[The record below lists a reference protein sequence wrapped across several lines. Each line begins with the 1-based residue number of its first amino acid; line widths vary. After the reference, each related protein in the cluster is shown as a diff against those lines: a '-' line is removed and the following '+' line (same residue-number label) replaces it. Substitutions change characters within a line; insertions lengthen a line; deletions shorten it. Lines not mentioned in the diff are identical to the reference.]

1 MDAYRDNGDRPVEID
16 GAPYIWL
23 RYSTQ
28 FTTGGR
34 THTIEMGIPVPLG
47 ASAEQR
53 EQLIR
58 EAEAGME
65 QLSRRV
71 ESRVSQMLQRN
82 PRPPEATRPQEP
94 ARSNT
99 GYPQTGTRPTP
110 PAPPAAPPRQ
120 SQTPQSQQ
128 QPPQQQPQQAASQ
141 TPAREAPQA
150 IPLQEKRLA
159 PQITQTTQAT
169 EPTQTTQPARTSIGA
184 EMPVTPNL
192 SSSASGNIKLGE
204 FIQIIRK
211 NWGLSPKE
219 AMDLLHLGNLS
230 NMNYRDLLRQLEP
243 LVEQRTENTPAQKS
257 LASQSRPVSAPAPS
271 PSPQAQRATSP
282 AATQRDAR
290 PATPPEQPLK
300 ASAAAKPAQPA
311 QQVASTNRAQSS
323 PFGSSGTPGTP
334 AMPTPSTSSTPP
346 AHSPLPGP
354 PNIPVYPMRGNPV
367 REAPRV
373 YKFDE
378 EEEER
383 EEREERE
390 EVDRESGSDPVGS
403 QNGMSDA
410 LARIKIDELKE
421 KSGSSSAVS
430 QGRLTVL
437 HNLLDSQI
445 SETQFQQMIQGIWN
459 TTSDKKL
466 KQDQVEALISW
477 AKEDYFVDEVEV
489 VLAVLSEE

>member
-1 MDAYRDNGDRPVEID
+1 MDAYRDNGDRPMDAD

-71 ESRVSQMLQRN
+71 DSRVAQMLQRN
-82 PRPPEATRPQEP
+82 SRPPEATRPQEP
-94 ARSNT
+94 TRSP
-99 GYPQTGTRPTP
+99 GYSQTGTRPTP
-110 PAPPAAPPRQ
+110 PAAPAAPPSRQ
-120 SQTPQSQQ
+120 NQAPQQ
-128 QPPQQQPQQAASQ
+128 QPPQAASQ
-141 TPAREAPQA
+141 TPARETPQP
-150 IPLQEKRLA
+150 IPLQEKR
-159 PQITQTTQAT
+159 QTTQAT
-169 EPTQTTQPARTSIGA
+169 QTTPPRTSIGA

-192 SSSASGNIKLGE
+192 SGSAPGNIKLGE
-204 FIQIIRK
+204 FIQIIRN
-211 NWGLSPKE
+211 NWGLTPKE

-243 LVEQRTENTPAQKS
+243 LAEQRGENAPAQKTP
-257 LASQSRPVSAPAPS
+257 ASQPRPVTAPPPS
-271 PSPQAQRATSP
+271 PSPQVQRTPPP
-282 AATQRDAR
+282 AATQHDAR
-290 PATPPEQPLK
+290 PAAPEPK
-300 ASAAAKPAQPA
+300 PAPPAQPA
-311 QQVASTNRAQSS
+311 QQVAPTNRAQPS
-323 PFGSSGTPGTP
+323 PVGSSAMSAKP
-334 AMPTPSTSSTPP
+334 ASSVSP

-354 PNIPVYPMRGNPV
+354 PNIPVYPMRGSSV
-367 REAPRV
+367 GEAPRV

-378 EEEER
+378 EEEEMEGVEEANR
-383 EEREERE
+383 EGES
-390 EVDRESGSDPVGS
+390 DKRES
-403 QNGMSDA
+403 QNSMSNA

-445 SETQFQQMIQGIWN
+445 SDTQFQRLIQGIWN
-459 TTSDKKL
+459 ATSDKKL

-489 VLAVLSEE
+489 VLAVLNEQ

>member
-1 MDAYRDNGDRPVEID
+1 MDAD

-71 ESRVSQMLQRN
+71 DSRVSQMLQRN
-82 PRPPEATRPQEP
+82 SRPPEPSRQQEP
-94 ARSNT
+94 TRSP
-99 GYPQTGTRPTP
+99 GYSQTGTRPTP
-110 PAPPAAPPRQ
+110 PATPAAAPSRQ
-120 SQTPQSQQ
+120 NQA
-128 QPPQQQPQQAASQ
+128 PQQQPQQTQQPPQTASQ
-141 TPAREAPQA
+141 TPARETPQP
-150 IPLQEKRLA
+150 ISLQEKR
-159 PQITQTTQAT
+159 QTTQAT
-169 EPTQTTQPARTSIGA
+169 QTTPPRTSIGA

-192 SSSASGNIKLGE
+192 SGSAPGNIKLGE
-204 FIQIIRK
+204 FIQIIRD
-211 NWGLSPKE
+211 NWGLTPKE

-243 LVEQRTENTPAQKS
+243 LAEQRGENAPAQKTP
-257 LASQSRPVSAPAPS
+257 ASQPRPVTAPPPS
-271 PSPQAQRATSP
+271 PSPQVQRTPPP

-290 PATPPEQPLK
+290 PAAPEP
-300 ASAAAKPAQPA
+300 KPAPPA
-311 QQVASTNRAQSS
+311 APVASTNRAQPS
-323 PFGSSGTPGTP
+323 PVGSSAVP
-334 AMPTPSTSSTPP
+334 AKPAPSASSTPS

-354 PNIPVYPMRGNPV
+354 PNIPVYPMRGGPV

-378 EEEER
+378 EEEEMEGVEEANR
-383 EEREERE
+383 EGES
-390 EVDRESGSDPVGS
+390 DKRES
-403 QNGMSDA
+403 QNSMSDA

-421 KSGSSSAVS
+421 KSGSSAAVS

-445 SETQFQQMIQGIWN
+445 SDTQFQQLIQGIWN
-459 TTSDKKL
+459 ATSDKKL

-489 VLAVLSEE
+489 VLAVLNEQ

>member
-1 MDAYRDNGDRPVEID
+1 MDAYRNNGDRPMDAD
-16 GAPYIWL
+16 GVPYIWL

-34 THTIEMGIPVPLG
+34 SHTIEMGIPVPLG

-71 ESRVSQMLQRN
+71 DSRVAQMLQRN
-82 PRPPEATRPQEP
+82 SRPPEPSRPQEP
-94 ARSNT
+94 TRSP
-99 GYPQTGTRPTP
+99 GYSQTGTRPTP
-110 PAPPAAPPRQ
+110 PATPAAAPSRQ
-120 SQTPQSQQ
+120 NQA
-128 QPPQQQPQQAASQ
+128 PQQQPQQTQQPPQAASQ
-141 TPAREAPQA
+141 TPARETPQP
-150 IPLQEKRLA
+150 ISLQEKR
-159 PQITQTTQAT
+159 QTTQAT
-169 EPTQTTQPARTSIGA
+169 QTTPPRTSIGA

-192 SSSASGNIKLGE
+192 SGSAPGNIKLGE
-204 FIQIIRK
+204 FIQIIRD
-211 NWGLSPKE
+211 NWGLTPKE

-243 LVEQRTENTPAQKS
+243 LAEQRGENAPAQKTP
-257 LASQSRPVSAPAPS
+257 ASQPRPVTAPPPS
-271 PSPQAQRATSP
+271 PSPQVQRTPPP

-290 PATPPEQPLK
+290 PAAPEP
-300 ASAAAKPAQPA
+300 KPAPPA
-311 QQVASTNRAQSS
+311 APVASTNRAQPS
-323 PFGSSGTPGTP
+323 PVGSSAVP
-334 AMPTPSTSSTPP
+334 AKPAPSASSTPS

-354 PNIPVYPMRGNPV
+354 PNIPVYPMRGGPV

-378 EEEER
+378 EEEEMEGVEEANR
-383 EEREERE
+383 EGES
-390 EVDRESGSDPVGS
+390 DKRES
-403 QNGMSDA
+403 QNSMSDA

-445 SETQFQQMIQGIWN
+445 SDTQFQQLIQGIWN
-459 TTSDKKL
+459 ATSDKKL

-489 VLAVLSEE
+489 VLAVLNEQ

>member
-1 MDAYRDNGDRPVEID
+1 MDAD

-71 ESRVSQMLQRN
+71 DSRVSQMLQRN
-82 PRPPEATRPQEP
+82 SRPPEPSRQQEP
-94 ARSNT
+94 TRSP
-99 GYPQTGTRPTP
+99 GYSQTGTRPTP
-110 PAPPAAPPRQ
+110 PATPAAAPSRQ
-120 SQTPQSQQ
+120 NQA
-128 QPPQQQPQQAASQ
+128 PQQQPQQTQQPPQTASQ
-141 TPAREAPQA
+141 TPARETPQP
-150 IPLQEKRLA
+150 ISLQEKR
-159 PQITQTTQAT
+159 QTTQAT
-169 EPTQTTQPARTSIGA
+169 QTTPPRTSIGA

-192 SSSASGNIKLGE
+192 SGSAPGNIKLGE
-204 FIQIIRK
+204 FIQIIRD
-211 NWGLSPKE
+211 NWGLTPKE

-243 LVEQRTENTPAQKS
+243 LAEQRGENAPAQKTP
-257 LASQSRPVSAPAPS
+257 ASQPRPVTAPPPS
-271 PSPQAQRATSP
+271 PSPQVQRTPPP

-290 PATPPEQPLK
+290 PAAPEP
-300 ASAAAKPAQPA
+300 KPAPPA
-311 QQVASTNRAQSS
+311 APVASTNRAQPS
-323 PFGSSGTPGTP
+323 PVGSSAVP
-334 AMPTPSTSSTPP
+334 AKPAPSASSTPL

-354 PNIPVYPMRGNPV
+354 PNIPVYPMRGGPV

-378 EEEER
+378 EEEEMEGVEEANR
-383 EEREERE
+383 EGES
-390 EVDRESGSDPVGS
+390 DKRES
-403 QNGMSDA
+403 QNSMSDA

-421 KSGSSSAVS
+421 KSGSSAAVS

-445 SETQFQQMIQGIWN
+445 SDTQFQQLIQGIWN
-459 TTSDKKL
+459 ATSDKKL

-489 VLAVLSEE
+489 VLAVLNEQ